1 VFLRDGVLILK
12 GNGDNYTGTTQG
24 VDGNGVNSILTL
36 QTHNLVYHGQ
46 IGLVGLYRII
56 N

>member
-1 VFLRDGVLILK
+1 MFLRDGVLILK

-24 VDGNGVNSILTL
+24 VDGNGLKKFHTTL

-46 IGLVGLYRII
+46 IGLVGYIV
-56 N
+56 